1 MQLSERALAH
11 ELLQLQ
17 DKVNVAYL
25 MLLAELCMKRKEYV
39 NALEHIEGSLKLQH
53 QVLLCVVHKSRLN
66 TFLRL
71 KQNDFSAMLL
81 GSGMI

>member
-53 QVLLCVVHKSRLN
+53 QVLLFIMRYTQEPPKYLFKVK
-66 TFLRL
+66 T
-71 KQNDFSAMLL
+71 K
-81 GSGMI
+81 